1 MGEERISEAMPWSG
15 RKVLEFT
22 SPDWGVEG
30 GLALARRMDS
40 LFISQDVEH

>member
-1 MGEERISEAMPWSG
+1 MGEERISEAMLWSG
-15 RKVLEFT
+15 REVLEFT
-22 SPDWGVEG
+22 SQDWGVEG